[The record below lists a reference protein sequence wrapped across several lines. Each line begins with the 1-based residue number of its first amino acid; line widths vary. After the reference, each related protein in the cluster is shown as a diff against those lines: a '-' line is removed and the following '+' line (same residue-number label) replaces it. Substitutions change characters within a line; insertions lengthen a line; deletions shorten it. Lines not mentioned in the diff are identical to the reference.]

1 MHTEDIIATLL
12 QHESIVQATGGRIA
26 LVQSPQD
33 SGYPALVY
41 QVISATPLDRLCAP
55 GTAWRAR
62 VQINPLAFTVRE
74 VIDLQNAVRAVLEC
88 YTPRTVDGCTVASC
102 VFMGYGP
109 TSKDDLT
116 GAWTKPADYML
127 LCS

>member
-26 LVQSPQD
+26 LVQAPQD

-74 VIDLQNAVRAVLEC
+74 VITIHDLVRGVLEC
-88 YTPRTVDGCTVASC
+88 FTPRTVASHHLASC

-116 GAWTKPADYML
+116 GAWTKSADYTL